1 MIPFRFQR
9 ITRRQGGGDEAY
21 FTRVTF
27 RLYVEEAGDAANK
40 VSQRPGA
47 HPVKGRIENKV
58 FSLPVITTHMV
69 VTYKRIGMRRVV
81 TILLIFVIIIT
92 ALGCH
97 KETEQDKVKKVITD
111 IQAAAE
117 EKDVKKIINNLAK
130 TYNDPQGFNYET
142 IKGLLLGYFFQ
153 YPKILAYITNL
164 EISIENTS
172 AKAVFQTVLTS
183 GNKTGSASDVI
194 PPQSLGVWDF
204 DVSLRKESNG
214 WKVTSAK
221 WEQVGTD
228 EHGGGH

>member
-21 FTRVTF
+21 FTCVTF
-27 RLYVEEAGDAANK
+27 RLYVEEADDTANK

-58 FSLPVITTHMV
+58 FSLPVITTRMV

-97 KETEQDKVKKVITD
+97 KMTEQDKVKKVITD
-111 IQAAAE
+111 IQAAE
-117 EKDVKKIINNLAK
+117 EKDFKKIINNLTK

-142 IKGLLLGYFFQ
+142 IKGLLLGYSFQ
-153 YPKILAYITNL
+153 YPKISAYITNL
-164 EISIENTS
+164 EISFADTE

-183 GNKTGSASDVI
+183 GNKTGSAADVI
-194 PPQSLGVWDF
+194 PQSLACG
-204 DVSLRKESNG
+204 
-214 WKVTSAK
+214 TSMYR
-221 WEQVGTD
+221 
-228 EHGGGH
+228 

>member
-21 FTRVTF
+21 NLKVTRYT
-27 RLYVEEAGDAANK
+27 YVEESDDAANK
-40 VSQRPGA
+40 VSQR
-47 HPVKGRIENKV
+47 
-58 FSLPVITTHMV
+58 
-69 VTYKRIGMRRVV
+69 KRIGMRRVV
-81 TILLIFVIIIT
+81 TILLILVISIT
-92 ALGCH
+92 TLGCH
-97 KETEQDKVKKVITD
+97 KMTEQDKVKKVITD
-111 IQAAAE
+111 IQTAAQ

-153 YPKILAYITNL
+153 YPKISAYITNL

-194 PPQSLGVWDF
+194 PQSLGVWDF
-204 DVSLRKESNG
+204 DVSLKKESNG

-221 WEQVGTD
+221 WEQAGND
-228 EHGGGH
+228 EHGGGG